1 MGRSSRQ
8 HDAEKNGL
16 EQQYRQNEL
25 KTLYRSFL
33 QQYQN
38 THAQAHKEQVIC

>member
-16 EQQYRQNEL
+16 EQHYRQNEL
-25 KTLYRSFL
+25 KTLYRSFM
-33 QQYQN
+33 QYQN
-38 THAQAHKEQVIC
+38 THAQAHKE